1 MPPHTGSLYY
11 NYKGTY
17 SIVLMAVVDSN
28 LKFVAIDVGAYGRQ
42 SDGGTF
48 SNSRFGQALENGLLC
63 LPPPQRL
70 PNDTTIAPHV
80 FVGDEAFQLRS
91 DFLRPY
97 PGNRLEDDKR
107 IFNYR
112 LSRARRC
119 VENAF
124 GVMAS
129 RFRIF
134 RRTINLLPENADYV
148 VMASCVLHNFLSE
161 DTFYMPSNYA
171 DREDQHGNT
180 MDGQWRSAADAEGN
194 AMLQLQPPLG
204 HNYRRSAAETRDLFR
219 SYFVSSQGAV
229 PWQRA
234 SAGLRP

>member
-112 LSRARRC
+112 LSRAR
-119 VENAF
+119 
-124 GVMAS
+124 
-129 RFRIF
+129 
-134 RRTINLLPENADYV
+134 
-148 VMASCVLHNFLSE
+148 
-161 DTFYMPSNYA
+161 
-171 DREDQHGNT
+171 
-180 MDGQWRSAADAEGN
+180 
-194 AMLQLQPPLG
+194 
-204 HNYRRSAAETRDLFR
+204 
-219 SYFVSSQGAV
+219 
-229 PWQRA
+229 
-234 SAGLRP
+234 